1 MQYAKAGKIST
12 FDNDGEELMERYISK
27 NTSKSIGAELEA

>member
-12 FDNDGEELMERYISK
+12 FDNDGEELVERYISK
-27 NTSKSIGAELEA
+27 NKKA